1 MSASSKAGFVLAG
14 AVTAWL
20 TVGVARY
27 LWQRTVV
34 IRLAEAITRQEAKD
48 ARGT

>member
-1 MSASSKAGFVLAG
+1 MSASSKAGCVLLG
-14 AVTAWL
+14 ALAAWL
-20 TVGVARY
+20 TTGVVRY
-27 LWQRTVV
+27 LWQRAVV